1 MVNTIAKKGKL
12 NYQNLIG
19 LVEKKH
25 LKVFDKNEAGQ
36 TTINPGDVIRIG
48 YKIMEGEKER
58 IQYYEGLVISMQ
70 NRALSKTFKIRRTV
84 QGVGVEQTFFENSP
98 KIISLTKK
106 QSSKIRRAKLYF
118 LRDLKGK
125 ATRLKEKR

>member
-12 NYQNLIG
+12 YYQNLIG